1 MREAVGGS
9 LLLYLIIPIIIL
21 IIVFIGFV
29 MNYASVYRAAN
40 YVTSKIETC
49 NGKMD
54 ENSTNICGHASKSS
68 ITKDLKEKYSY
79 INGYNVCCM
88 QNSKGSVFRT
98 TLSVDF
104 ELPFFGK
111 VSPFNV
117 KVETK
122 TIYNVSCAQSSFNQV
137 CK

>member
-40 YVTSKIETC
+40 FVTSKIETC

-54 ENSTNICGHASKSS
+54 ENSTNICGHASKAS
-68 ITKDLKEKYSY
+68 ITKDLKDNYSY
-79 INGYNVCCM
+79 TNGYTVCCM

-98 TLSVDF
+98 TLNVDF

-111 VSPFNV
+111 VSPFNI

-122 TIYNVSCAQSSFNQV
+122 TIYNVSCAESSFNQA